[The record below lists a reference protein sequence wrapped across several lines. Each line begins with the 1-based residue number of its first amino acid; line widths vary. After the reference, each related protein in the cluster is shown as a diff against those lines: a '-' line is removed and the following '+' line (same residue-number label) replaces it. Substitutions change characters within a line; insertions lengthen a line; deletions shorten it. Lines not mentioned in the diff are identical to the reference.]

1 MIQAE
6 IFVYYL
12 ESRPFRLAFKSDW
25 RYTYSGMANPEDLR
39 NEHGYFLYEKVV
51 VFTGPL
57 ETRESALFTIEEA
70 FSNCVNITRFKIA
83 LHEDRDI
90 ASEV

>member
-1 MIQAE
+1 MLAE

-12 ESRPFRLAFKSDW
+12 ESRPFRLYLKSDW
-25 RYTYSGMANPEDLR
+25 CYTYSGMANPEDHR

-51 VFTGPL
+51 VFAGPL
-57 ETRESALFTIEEA
+57 ETRERAREAIEEA
-70 FSNCVNITRFKIA
+70 FSNCVNITRFKTS

-90 ASEV
+90 AEQV